1 MKPCC
6 LESIKKYISKH
17 RDVATCDG
25 CGALLLAYGNE
36 RDLEA
41 MKQVLGAQGV
51 PYEVEVCGKLT
62 VIGKP
67 PATAC
72 P

>member
-1 MKPCC
+1 MKSCC
-6 LESIKKYISKH
+6 LESIKKYLSKH

-41 MKQVLGAQGV
+41 MKQALGAQGV
-51 PYEVEVCGKLT
+51 PYEVESHGKLT

-67 PATAC
+67 RAEE
-72 P
+72 